1 MKRKRNR
8 LFFAVGEL
16 FCLLCFVALAVPVG
30 HLYRIRIIMPALIWG
45 LCLCFCAVL
54 FLLWLAVFW
63 PWKHKRAEN
72 LSIVLALVLSF
83 HISCHLLMQAVYWNN
98 MFELGFVP
106 DTATAARYGLCFLF
120 CTSALLG
127 LGIWGFFLHRSSK
140 PEQT

>member
-54 FLLWLAVFW
+54 FLLWLAAFW

-72 LSIVLALVLSF
+72 LSIVLALVLSLPYF
-83 HISCHLLMQAVYWNN
+83 M
-98 MFELGFVP
+98 
-106 DTATAARYGLCFLF
+106 
-120 CTSALLG
+120 
-127 LGIWGFFLHRSSK
+127 SSFNAGRIL
-140 PEQT
+140 EQYV